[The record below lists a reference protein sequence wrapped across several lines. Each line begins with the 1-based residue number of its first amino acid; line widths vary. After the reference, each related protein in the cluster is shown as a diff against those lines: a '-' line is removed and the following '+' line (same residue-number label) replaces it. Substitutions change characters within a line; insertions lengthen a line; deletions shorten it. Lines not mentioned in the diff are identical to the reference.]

1 MFREIRTIY
10 IEALFS
16 QSQASQQTPWVPLQT
31 SSIFHS
37 YKTPHPSAN
46 PHPAK
51 IIQVSSCQ
59 RVPSHDAYTV
69 DIAGRSFPLRVPV
82 AAVPNSF
89 KRLLD
94 VGIDTG
100 GLGKVKLVPVAVR
113 ILAASVAGLRP
124 TSDSEATLACFLQ
137 CNSALDGGFS
147 DPFVGSAM
155 RIVLVSAAAA
165 GPRLNPGSFE
175 ARRSLRLGKSLG
187 ANYGGHDNSND
198 SKELGTVSRGRA
210 LWSEGTNQPS
220 F

>member
-1 MFREIRTIY
+1 MRTLI
-10 IEALFS
+10 
-16 QSQASQQTPWVPLQT
+16 LQ
-31 SSIFHS
+31 
-37 YKTPHPSAN
+37 
-46 PHPAK
+46 K
-51 IIQVSSCQ
+51 IIRVSSCQ

-165 GPRLNPGSFE
+165 GPRLNPSSFE

-210 LWSEGTNQPS
+210 QAGRRERTNLHVEIRVSLLADTNKTHHEKIQKGGES
-220 F
+220 LYK

>member
-1 MFREIRTIY
+1 M
-10 IEALFS
+10 
-16 QSQASQQTPWVPLQT
+16 
-31 SSIFHS
+31 
-37 YKTPHPSAN
+37 
-46 PHPAK
+46 
-51 IIQVSSCQ
+51 
-59 RVPSHDAYTV
+59 
-69 DIAGRSFPLRVPV
+69 RVPV

-210 LWSEGTNQPS
+210 QAGRRERTNLHVEIRVSLLADTNKTHHEKIQKGGES
-220 F
+220 LYK